1 VNKNGRS
8 DPRVGCK
15 PPSNL
20 LKLIEKD
27 IKKELEEFENSFE
40 RDEIVIYKILEE
52 FFFSFFRYIY
62 LF

>member
-40 RDEIVIYKILEE
+40 RDEIVNI
-52 FFFSFFRYIY
+52 
-62 LF
+62 